1 MNERYTTEEL
11 EALPV
16 LIQGQ
21 ADDCHIDTGTLR
33 VWLSRT
39 GVADGE
45 PYENTVTHEELFH
58 GRWIEAEVYDGD
70 DPEGC
75 AT

>member
-21 ADDCHIDTGTLR
+21 ADD
-33 VWLSRT
+33 SRT
-39 GVADGE
+39 GIADGE

-70 DPEGC
+70 DPEGWC